1 YERVLIHRIDGTDA
15 LEDYNAASKLDAR
28 WKVFLRLRDKGRAAA
43 QAWLGQHFEQVGQTC
58 TINLREAYQ

>member
-1 YERVLIHRIDGTDA
+1 MLLHRIDGTDA

-43 QAWLGQHFEQVGQTC
+43 RAWLDTHYGQVGKEC
-58 TINLREAYQ
+58 SIDLRQAYQ